1 LELHD
6 RHRNIAKS
14 LNLASSSSKNLRP
27 AIKKAMVRLVAARKR
42 GPFEIEINYKDHEL
56 SFRSIEGAK
65 MASSLGSPDLSELVE
80 CYANYLLSSMAK
92 PNSKERKRPINIIDD
107 DMFSKVKQRSNSFTQ
122 LIKDTV
128 DTETSFSI
136 FDDFSEK
143 YPSLSSVSNYLRN
156 VLTSC
161 KFQLE
166 CLPVSA
172 HYIHTLK
179 AKKVLVLTNSNFRRV
194 TLTAM
199 LLAHKV

>member
-1 LELHD
+1 
-6 RHRNIAKS
+6 
-14 LNLASSSSKNLRP
+14 
-27 AIKKAMVRLVAARKR
+27 MVRLVAARKK

-128 DTETSFSI
+128 DTEPLSRSSMTSARSIQACPLSPTTYEMCLHHASFSWKACQFRHTTSI
-136 FDDFSEK
+136 LSKPRK
-143 YPSLSSVSNYLRN
+143 YLY
-156 VLTSC
+156 
-161 KFQLE
+161 
-166 CLPVSA
+166 
-172 HYIHTLK
+172 
-179 AKKVLVLTNSNFRRV
+179 
-194 TLTAM
+194 
-199 LLAHKV
+199 